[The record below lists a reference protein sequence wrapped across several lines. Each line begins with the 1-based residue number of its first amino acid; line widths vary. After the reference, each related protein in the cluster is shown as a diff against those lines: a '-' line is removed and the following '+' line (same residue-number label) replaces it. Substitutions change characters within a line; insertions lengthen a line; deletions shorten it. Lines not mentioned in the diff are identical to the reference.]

1 MPSRPLCRSKDAGG
15 MNLEMADSE
24 LVAAYR
30 LNAADGKG
38 FADLDDRIALLER
51 PPCSEE
57 KSNYLAARPK

>member
-1 MPSRPLCRSKDAGG
+1 

-38 FADLDDRIALLER
+38 FAELDDRIALLEMTTLPR
-51 PPCSEE
+51 GEA
-57 KSNYLAARPK
+57 N

>member
-1 MPSRPLCRSKDAGG
+1 

-51 PPCSEE
+51 PPCYEE